1 MKFPL
6 GGYQSVDVNGCIRP
20 SKMTAMANLVCGRRP
35 LAKRIS
41 FLASLR
47 SDRFRALHHMDRCA
61 MFLDNSLGK
70 SCPLNAKH
78 IARSLGN
85 PKRVP

>member
-1 MKFPL
+1 
-6 GGYQSVDVNGCIRP
+6 VDVNGCIRP
-20 SKMTAMANLVCGRRP
+20 SKMTAMANLVCGHKP

-47 SDRFRALHHMDRCA
+47 NDHFHVRHHMDRCA

-70 SCPLNAKH
+70 SYPSNAKH
-78 IARSLGN
+78 IARSLGI
-85 PKRVP
+85 PIRDP